1 MIEACSEQVVMEN
14 YGGGSQKVSAPPPRL
29 FERLAQLSGYTWDQS
44 TPPYHSVRGTLSN
57 VLCLLCILLI
67 YMLQSYDNWHVFGLH
82 HSQDRPSIPIDSTQ
96 CSPLLGPATKAASSY
111 RDTSTNDTASDT
123 SGLRHVS
130 ERTYTPVVA
139 RISTH
144 ALRLEREYHLCKQL
158 VQTSDPTC
166 AHTVRPIEL
175 IKLPSQQGD
184 SGAIVVSIFESP
196 GRNYLKELVD
206 FGLAFLDHRN
216 PSYRQ
221 QDDELSGFRSPREQ
235 FSLPLFLDFAI
246 GASESLELLH
256 HGLKVVHG
264 ELRVDAFHFNQETG
278 VVKLINFGS
287 GPRSFENGL
296 TSAGWL
302 SLSREVGIKK
312 KLQFIA
318 PEQTGRMPA
327 EPDSRTDIYSL
338 GVLFWTM
345 LTQEP
350 AFDGETPIDIVQSV
364 LSRRIPPV
372 ASKRMDIPD
381 VISSIIEKMTR
392 KQIDERYH
400 STSGLK
406 YDLTEV
412 QRILMNGDGDAL
424 QAFKIGTRDVSS
436 FFVLPTAIFGRDEQ
450 RESIVRII
458 EKVSRRQSTTT
469 LPRSGMYHL
478 SSTSSTS
485 DGRPRSLDENV
496 SDSGS
501 QPAETATEPPFLGAA
516 SNVQFDSQDSME
528 SVNSVLSVNTILPEA
543 HESRDSLV
551 SSSVNRP
558 PPLFSESNDSLNE
571 PLNNGDA
578 MSTSNMNGV
587 GAGPRESIASS
598 AQKETL
604 AVPRRVGSRKFHR
617 KGRCEVIEIVGA
629 AGVGKSSLVQ
639 SVQGEIRQLGYFA
652 SGKFDNAQK
661 APFEPV
667 LRVLS
672 SLFRQIFSESDVN
685 TEYHN
690 GLRQSFKG
698 IWPSLCR
705 MLDLPNNLIY
715 ETGEPSHLKS
725 TSGLSQLGP
734 KRASKAEILDSS
746 TKSTH
751 SGVSGGSLSMRQPR
765 GAATAQSMRFMNI
778 FLDVLRI
785 LTSGKLICLCLDD
798 VS

>member
-1 MIEACSEQVVMEN
+1 M
-14 YGGGSQKVSAPPPRL
+14 
-29 FERLAQLSGYTWDQS
+29 
-44 TPPYHSVRGTLSN
+44 
-57 VLCLLCILLI
+57 
-67 YMLQSYDNWHVFGLH
+67 
-82 HSQDRPSIPIDSTQ
+82 
-96 CSPLLGPATKAASSY
+96 
-111 RDTSTNDTASDT
+111 
-123 SGLRHVS
+123 
-130 ERTYTPVVA
+130 
-139 RISTH
+139 
-144 ALRLEREYHLCKQL
+144 
-158 VQTSDPTC
+158 
-166 AHTVRPIEL
+166 
-175 IKLPSQQGD
+175 
-184 SGAIVVSIFESP
+184 VSIFESP
-196 GRNYLKELVD
+196 GRNYLKDLVD
-206 FGLAFLDHRN
+206 FGPAFLEQRN
-216 PSYRQ
+216 PNFQ
-221 QDDELSGFRSPREQ
+221 QDDDLSDSRSPQKRI
-235 FSLPLFLDFAI
+235 SLSQFLDFAI

-264 ELRVDAFHFNQETG
+264 ELRADAFHFNQETG

-302 SLSREVGIKK
+302 TLSREVGIKR
-312 KLQFIA
+312 KLQFVA

-350 AFDGETPIDIVQSV
+350 AFDGDTPIDIVQSV

-372 ASKRMDIPD
+372 ASIRMDIPD

-406 YDLTEV
+406 YDLTEI
-412 QRILMNGDGDAL
+412 QRILINGDGDAL
-424 QAFKIGTRDVSS
+424 QRFKIGTRDVSS

-450 RESIVRII
+450 HESIVRII
-458 EKVSRRQSTTT
+458 EKVSRRQVATT
-469 LPRSGMYHL
+469 LPKSGMHNL

-485 DGRPRSLDENV
+485 DGRPRSREEKI
-496 SDSGS
+496 SDTSS
-501 QPAETATEPPFLGAA
+501 QLAETEKEPYFLGAA
-516 SNVQFDSQDSME
+516 SNVQLDSQDSIE
-528 SVNSVLSVNTILPEA
+528 SVDTAFSVNTSSPKV
-543 HESRDSLV
+543 HERKEPLISTSA
-551 SSSVNRP
+551 NRP
-558 PPLFSESNDSLNE
+558 APRLNE
-571 PLNNGDA
+571 YNNLLNEASSNGD
-578 MSTSNMNGV
+578 MRSTSNMNGAEE
-587 GAGPRESIASS
+587 GSRESVAGGGY
-598 AQKETL
+598 KDNL
-604 AVPRRVGSRKFHR
+604 AVPRQRGNRKFHR

-639 SVQGEIRQLGYFA
+639 SVQGEIRRLGYFA

-690 GLRQSFKG
+690 GLRQNFRG
-698 IWPSLCR
+698 IWPSLCK
-705 MLDLPNNLIY
+705 MLDLPSNLIY
-715 ETGEPSHLKS
+715 ESGDPLHVKS
-725 TSGLSQLGP
+725 TSGLSQLGL
-734 KRASKAEILDSS
+734 KRSSKAETIDSS
-746 TKSTH
+746 TQSTH
-751 SGVSGGSLSMRQPR
+751 SGGSGGGPLALRPSR
-765 GAATAQSMRFMNI
+765 GTATAQSMRFMNT